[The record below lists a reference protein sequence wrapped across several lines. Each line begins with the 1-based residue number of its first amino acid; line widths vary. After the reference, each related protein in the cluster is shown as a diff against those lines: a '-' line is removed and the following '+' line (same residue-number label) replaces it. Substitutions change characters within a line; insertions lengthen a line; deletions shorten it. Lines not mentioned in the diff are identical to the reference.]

1 VDNTRLLIGGI
12 ILVIIA
18 GIGFVFPIPNTGY
31 SIHQVHDLCESGI
44 DQAEQIFGQLF
55 GNWDITRIC
64 MEYRYAAYAIYGMSL
79 VGIIMIIVGATV
91 SRGISIL
98 K

>member
-1 VDNTRLLIGGI
+1 
-12 ILVIIA
+12 
-18 GIGFVFPIPNTGY
+18 
-31 SIHQVHDLCESGI
+31 
-44 DQAEQIFGQLF
+44 
-55 GNWDITRIC
+55 